1 MNIKKYELSIW
12 QDLTNTTSYDSSALY
27 LFNTG
32 GIRTSVNEKKLCI
45 IGSDTMI
52 SNGRA
57 RNVNLTRNVNGSN
70 SITFSVLLRYP
81 SYNEFHPDAL
91 DKETHITKGEF
102 VKNPIVDLLQ
112 ADTKLKMWLPENKQ
126 NGEDEWLEF
135 LIKKVE
141 EDSATGEIRYTATD
155 LFINELAR
163 TGYNLAFSTEAG
175 NNMGTAWEL
184 TEKILEDSDWVLDK
198 DNSDRIINDKTKVFT
213 PFYVEKFAQQ
223 YWFDKYMNLSTY
235 KKKTINNNR
244 IIFLLAKDEFLSS
257 GQKTDVLGYIVTQ
270 GRCVTIDGTNN
281 HLNREQIVFQDKT
294 YNISDFMKI
303 IQDYYKNNE
312 LSLIAT
318 PILFPIR
325 YNQTKKEYYYGSEVE
340 QRLIEYDIPITLPNV
355 LDQSPLLKYDNDKK
369 RYYQQFCNIDVIKQL
384 TGSSYTKVNRYI
396 NTRTFSP
403 HFPQSIIE
411 GIKFAQNTDTQIQTI
426 SLNSLKNMIDKLDRD
441 YFLISYPQIGSTSQI
456 IENENEKNWYISW
469 ETKNKD
475 QSAFHSVPITQEI
488 YSSNSSSKWEKQNF
502 GLSNIKYALGKL
514 DNESL
519 KTLQSA
525 IRSGVTKF
533 SMGFDIGTLNKIYD
547 LSIQMVSS
555 CLKEINGVYKESLV
569 LDNIIENIQEEEK
582 DEQGKLI
589 SKLITPM
596 YKEMVIPQ
604 YSFYDEAGKLL
615 KEIYEGMTNPYPYP
629 VIDPYNQKVTQIEES
644 DSNRFN
650 LLQTICENFKCWMK
664 INVRHRKDGRL
675 ETQNWYFNN
684 HGTVLNSNGYFH
696 EENGIYT
703 LIEGLKSLGAILAS
717 SIDEAKNKLGITE
730 SGLLSTFSAP
740 VKTIQIVNSPNPT
753 EAETAFKYG
762 ENLNSIKRTVNS
774 EQISTYVIVED
785 NEIEQAEGG
794 VCSIRDASNNP
805 SMENAIIN
813 FDYYTSIGLLDKNEV
828 YKDLYGNPTYDK
840 NNLCYYWFT
849 RNLNNRIKA
858 LVTEYNKAAD
868 ELMNLKASV
877 DIATGEVAG
886 AYNSIL
892 KESNNLNA
900 TSNKKVSLDISKA
913 LKDIENKK
921 IGLNKV
927 INSITNKQPTYFN
940 NITYKELDY
949 LEIIYDEY
957 NAKGNYIYYTRTGNS
972 EKDYVYTPL
981 TSKPSRPQSKYYSP
995 AKNNKEIGALLD
1007 NKTVQSLLTN
1017 INKFLTQYYSSN
1029 QKATIFTDLYTTK
1042 KARVDIIESQ
1052 LQTLRNE
1059 KQMHYNKF
1067 YQKYQAYI
1075 QEGLW
1080 SETIYVNPDQ
1090 YYAKALDVAETSA
1103 KPQITYDI
1111 QVTDLS
1117 VLDSYQK
1124 GNNNSYKVELGQV
1137 TYVEDPYFFGNY
1149 QELVIITEIAY
1160 NFDNPEQTKITVQ
1173 NYRTRFEDLFQR
1185 LSASV
1190 QTLQYADYA
1199 YNKLSNILA
1208 PDGTILLDNLQQA
1221 IARNGLTLKNVS
1233 GQEVV
1238 QDETGITIT
1247 SKYEP
1252 QKMLRIVADGIYVSR
1267 DSGNT
1272 FVNALSID
1280 GISAD
1285 VITSGVLDTQQI
1297 IISNGDKATFRW
1309 DSDGLTAFKWSK
1321 LNDEG
1326 EVDVDLSKF
1335 VRYDQ
1340 YGIYG
1345 VDTLYYGWVANNI
1358 DEIESQA
1365 RFGLTW
1371 NGFFFNCFPDWTNE
1385 DVLQYGGVRLDE
1397 LGLYGLPM
1405 GMVFSDWRQELS
1417 QYNNIVDK
1425 LKYIE
1430 NNATFGAIHSGFFIN
1445 GKDRQYRTK
1454 INETGYILENVSIN
1468 KELIHFGILNGET
1481 STQITKLNTLPSDW
1495 ETTFMTYYMDQYCT
1509 QPWKTNIKED
1519 GKYICINSQVFGALY
1534 KRRQITIN
1542 NSNLT
1547 LNELATQL
1555 YIDSS
1560 TVLDLF
1566 KCYAGNKPGYLKE
1579 LGIENLSDELVFYPK
1594 VQSNESIY
1602 KITSS
1607 TKNYGVRF
1615 NDLSGNP
1622 VLNYNAANGQLDLS
1636 LNSLVISWNNFKNN
1650 DGTNLNSYLETSI
1663 SSETQK
1669 ILNQVKDLG
1678 YISANDSSYTTL
1690 IKDVSDLNSNYSTL
1704 TETIPQLIATTEG
1717 ALYTLKVNNSRNIL
1731 PWSRYYYGDAT
1742 GWAHTATNIGVGISS
1757 NSTHGVLYYGPPSGV
1772 MSYRH
1777 QTSSDGNSLVL
1788 PVYTIPASKEEQKYY
1803 ILSFYYRSAIMKTQ
1817 LNNLEGGGTSGNVS
1831 INIGESDDILTS
1843 VYFYR
1848 INYNSQKQTYTANWY
1863 KSWSGLTQDQ
1873 CSKYN
1878 LNTKQWN
1885 RYCVVLIS
1893 DKQQEKLIKIRCGQK
1908 NSDSKSYKELSGTTS
1923 LLHEF
1928 SSFQLEEISPEIYNT
1943 LIRDDYNKNGNTTN
1957 EDYQVINPEVLNV
1970 LNNYPSPWVESPSD
1984 AFQSALGLVKVND
1997 HVELIGAANKI
2008 KLVGTQTIDISSQIV
2023 NIQGMGLVNI
2033 AGQEINLCANNE
2045 IRLSTGNQGKII
2057 FDTPKFQWQ
2066 EASIGMEID
2075 TSDRENIQLKL
2086 GNWQVTKDNLQRVED
2101 ITIHTSNLLEEV
2113 AYDIKGQQKFTFSS
2127 YLSKYL
2133 QEPIPDGYIFRKARA
2148 ISSKKPEYLLP
2159 IYSPS
2164 AMKSYANKFYG
2175 RNGFIYW
2182 ATVEENGTITIIDP
2196 PTYFI
2201 YQDDILRDM
2210 VVNIENKAYTLYWR
2224 NKLTDVFQSVNA
2236 DTIYQIQQSLNST
2249 APISTTPSTFQEAC
2263 RLSLKCVIDYY
2274 ITKDETNNYPY
2285 FMYTQ
2290 ENETTSTRATHL
2302 IGKDGIKITTNDK
2315 TLLKLDGS
2323 ETGLICRWEING
2335 SLTIGGNDNTLLPQD
2350 CDYIYFDYNK
2360 SNHTSRTVDGI
2371 RSLIAEGGVLIS
2383 ANYGRNAMRLQG
2395 KVIDLWTDSVYIRQL
2410 DPESTTHNYAP
2421 GRYGVLC
2428 REPDGQVRLLNGK
2441 VRNDYGKSSGR
2452 GSGTPGGGGIVCITS
2467 DGVPYIWSWTDSKA
2481 WYDSEYRRK

>member
-27 LFNTG
+27 LFNTS
-32 GIRTSVNEKKLCI
+32 GIRTSVNEQKLCI
-45 IGSDTMI
+45 IGSDTMV

-70 SITFSVLLRYP
+70 NITFSVLLRYP

-112 ADTKLKMWLPENKQ
+112 AETKLKMWLPENKQ

-141 EDSATGEIRYTATD
+141 EDSTTGEIRYTATD

-163 TGYNLAFSTEAG
+163 TGYNLSFSTEAG

-223 YWFDKYMNLSTY
+223 YWFDKYMDLSTY

-244 IIFLLAKDEFLSS
+244 IIFLLTKDEFLSS

-303 IQDYYKNNE
+303 IQDYCKNNE

-325 YNQTKKEYYYGSEVE
+325 YNQTKKEYYYGSDSG
-340 QRLIEYDIPITLPNV
+340 QRLIEYDIPIMLPSV
-355 LDQSPLLKYDNDKK
+355 LDQSPLLKYDNNKK
-369 RYYQQFCNIDVIKQL
+369 RYYQQFCNIDVIEQL

-411 GIKFAQNTDTQIQTI
+411 GIKFAQNTNTQIQTI

-469 ETKNKD
+469 ETKNKN

-488 YSSNSSSKWEKQNF
+488 YSSNNSSKWEKQNF

-533 SMGFDIGTLNKIYD
+533 NMSFDIGTLDKIYD

-555 CLKEINGVYKESLV
+555 CLKEINGIYKESLV

-582 DEQGKLI
+582 DDQGKLI

-604 YSFYDEAGKLL
+604 YSFYNEAGKLL

-684 HGTVLNSNGYFH
+684 HGIVLNSNGYFH

-703 LIEGLKSLGAILAS
+703 LIKGLKSLGAILAS

-730 SGLLSTFSAP
+730 NGHLSTFSAP
-740 VKTIQIVNSPNPT
+740 IKTIQIVNSPNPT

-785 NEIEQAEGG
+785 NETEYAEGG

-913 LKDIENKK
+913 LEDIENKE

-1149 QELVIITEIAY
+1149 QEPVIITEIAY

-1405 GMVFSDWRQELS
+1405 GMVFSNWRDDLAKCGNITEKLS
-1417 QYNNIVDK
+1417 
-1425 LKYIE
+1425 YIE

-1445 GKDRQYRTK
+1445 GTSTSTDENTQEVDTYKTK
-1454 INETGYILENVSIN
+1454 IDSKGFSLTKNNQQVIQL
-1468 KELIHFGILNGET
+1468 GILNG
-1481 STQITKLNTLPSDW
+1481 
-1495 ETTFMTYYMDQYCT
+1495 
-1509 QPWKTNIKED
+1509 
-1519 GKYICINSQVFGALY
+1519 G
-1534 KRRQITIN
+1534 
-1542 NSNLT
+1542 
-1547 LNELATQL
+1547 
-1555 YIDSS
+1555 
-1560 TVLDLF
+1560 
-1566 KCYAGNKPGYLKE
+1566 
-1579 LGIENLSDELVFYPK
+1579 
-1594 VQSNESIY
+1594 
-1602 KITSS
+1602 
-1607 TKNYGVRF
+1607 YGVRF

-1803 ILSFYYRSAIMKTQ
+1803 ILSFYYRSATMKTW

-1908 NSDSKSYKELSGTTS
+1908 DSDSKLYKELSGTTS

-2023 NIQGMGLVNI
+2023 NIQGKGQINLESEGLTLTGTKIKLNTPEVTWENAKMGCKIITNSEHSIMKIGNLEVTDHGLIWPLYGDNNLQSPKSDSPYTDKNGDDNSYI
-2033 AGQEINLCANNE
+2033 ASNVYQEQEIDSFTNTSYQLARTTTE
-2045 IRLSTGNQGKII
+2045 SYLQ
-2057 FDTPKFQWQ
+2057 D
-2066 EASIGMEID
+2066 AS
-2075 TSDRENIQLKL
+2075 
-2086 GNWQVTKDNLQRVED
+2086 
-2101 ITIHTSNLLEEV
+2101 
-2113 AYDIKGQQKFTFSS
+2113 FSS
-2127 YLSKYL
+2127 SLDYSKYKYVIGEGVNGYFEWDLNDKKVYHLNNINMMKVSGISDQIKTFNIGTPLKTVVEWLAYINMDISETYGLMALITFDNKTTKKQWCIGREAPSTLILEWL
-2133 QEPIPDGYIFRKARA
+2133 QIQTAPDKYAKDF
-2148 ISSKKPEYLLP
+2148 
-2159 IYSPS
+2159 
-2164 AMKSYANKFYG
+2164 MKNFIIDDSTNSYALYYSCTI
-2175 RNGFIYW
+2175 RVR
-2182 ATVEENGTITIIDP
+2182 TVSQVEMKNNTI
-2196 PTYFI
+2196 
-2201 YQDDILRDM
+2201 
-2210 VVNIENKAYTLYWR
+2210 
-2224 NKLTDVFQSVNA
+2224 KLTDKQ
-2236 DTIYQIQQSLNST
+2236 
-2249 APISTTPSTFQEAC
+2249 
-2263 RLSLKCVIDYY
+2263 R
-2274 ITKDETNNYPY
+2274 
-2285 FMYTQ
+2285 
-2290 ENETTSTRATHL
+2290 L
-2302 IGKDGIKITTNDK
+2302 IGKAMIQSSTHDSSPQDTWVFGISASQAFWPTKDGINRAILAFTADGHWSRVSGWDIYWSQN
-2315 TLLKLDGS
+2315 LK
-2323 ETGLICRWEING
+2323 
-2335 SLTIGGNDNTLLPQD
+2335 QD
-2350 CDYIYFDYNK
+2350 CDYIYYDY
-2360 SNHTSRTVDGI
+2360 SVSDHTSREVTGLC
-2371 RSLIAEGGVLIS
+2371 SLISDSGALIS
-2383 ANYGRNAMRLQG
+2383 ANNGQNALRLQG

-2410 DPESTTHNYAP
+2410 DPNNTTHNYAP
-2421 GRYGVLC
+2421 GKYGILY
-2428 REPDGQVRLLNGK
+2428 RRPDGQVKLLNGADN
-2441 VRNDYGKSSGR
+2441 NDYGTIAGRGLGKSS
-2452 GSGTPGGGGIVCITS
+2452 SGGGIVCITP